1 MPLMLVVACCLL
13 QVLRGLDAVNRDCC
27 CCKPTM
33 VDQTSWLVRNANWLQ
48 QMASQH
54 FAFSDCSERASE
66 CLGEARGF
74 AQEGLG
80 LSSLG
85 MDGFRLLVATVPCRM
100 YLDAPPH
107 LTWLAIAHSS
117 ACRQALSQGASVLEV
132 GGLVAEWQRSV

>member
-1 MPLMLVVACCLL
+1 
-13 QVLRGLDAVNRDCC
+13 
-27 CCKPTM
+27 M

-66 CLGEARGF
+66 CLEEARGF

-85 MDGFRLLVATVPCRM
+85 MDGFRLLVVTVPCRM
-100 YLDAPPH
+100 YLDASPD
-107 LTWLAIAHSS
+107 LTWLAITHPS
-117 ACRQALSQGASVLEV
+117 ACRQALSRGTNVLKV
-132 GGLVAEWQRSV
+132 GGLVAEWQR